1 MNAITAIKLMIT
13 MCFLCFSIIA
23 HGDTITNR
31 HDAIETC
38 KLYIA
43 AVTQTNLIEC
53 LKYVTDDTA
62 IQIKRNLQ
70 AQTEA
75 FITIQKFGT
84 ISYDKVLDRG
94 PYGTRVLISAGEYK
108 GHIDLLMT
116 NGEWR
121 IWNY

>member
-1 MNAITAIKLMIT
+1 MF
-13 MCFLCFSIIA
+13 FLCFGIIA
-23 HGDTITNR
+23 LAGTTTNSPN
-31 HDAIETC
+31 AIETC
-38 KLYIA
+38 KRYIA

-62 IQIKRNLQ
+62 IQLKGSFQ

-94 PYGTRVLISAGEYK
+94 PYGSRVLISAGEYK
-108 GHIDLLMT
+108 GHIDLVMT